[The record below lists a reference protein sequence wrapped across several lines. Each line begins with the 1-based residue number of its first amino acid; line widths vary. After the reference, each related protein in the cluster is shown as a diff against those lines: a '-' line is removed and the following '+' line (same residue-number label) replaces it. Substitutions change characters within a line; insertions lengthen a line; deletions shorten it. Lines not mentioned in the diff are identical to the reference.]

1 LVDNNN
7 IEEENK
13 VNNEE
18 PKMTSEELEKL
29 NKQIILTV
37 MGDEGAK
44 DISVKEIEDTLGNHE
59 LSRIL
64 ADNTLD
70 TSKKEELVNEQTKA
84 YLQKAFGNSKLTEIT
99 SDNIK
104 DVFMNSYIEY
114 HVSSIFEE
122 SNEKINMKVKDY
134 MLIKRM
140 KKSILYMCLYVLIT
154 RMYDEA
160 TTFLL
165 ITAVLVFAY
174 ALSSIKDSLLRIKEL
189 EGNN

>member
-1 LVDNNN
+1 MVDNNN